1 MPKAKKQAS
10 ASTSAPRRG
19 KTAPTRALLEDL
31 AMRFVLNA
39 PAQELSNPNRILFLI
54 EQAWWHYEDFS
65 RKNDPKLHAISLKLF
80 AELLYSHIPQLKKF
94 KGKANEIYKNFI
106 DYKFSVPC
114 AGAILLNPELVKV
127 LLVKGMGKTSSW
139 GVPKGKVNAGEKTPA
154 CATREVEEEI
164 GVNISSLID
173 EKEFLYRKFSNKQET
188 TLYIIPGISEQTH
201 FATYTRGEISEI
213 CWHPLENLQPDKKS
227 GNMKRSYW
235 GIAPYYRG
243 LNAWIEKAKQEN
255 KVVLQNSISTP
266 TTNSPGQFIAKQY
279 TESDDEEEIDAYGME
294 FTSIEA
300 LESRL
305 MEQAA
310 EDIYG
315 VYDEKDAAAF
325 KVECFSSLRNFA
337 FEKEA
342 IYNAI

>member
-213 CWHPLENLQPDKKS
+213 CWHPMGNLLPSKK
-227 GNMKRSYW
+227 NMHRKVYW
-235 GIAPYYRG
+235 GIGPFYSG
-243 LNAWIEKAKQEN
+243 LVKWINKAKREN
-255 KVVLQNSISTP
+255 RAVLQNSIHALHGD
-266 TTNSPGQFIAKQY
+266 SPGQRIAKQY
-279 TESDDEEEIDAYGME
+279 AESDDEEYTDAYGTE
-294 FTSIEA
+294 FTSIES
-300 LESRL
+300 LEHRL
-305 MEQAA
+305 LEQAA
-310 EDIYG
+310 ENIYG
-315 VYDEKDAAAF
+315 RYDEKDAAAF
-325 KVECFSSLRNFA
+325 EVVGSFSSLRNFA

-342 IYNAI
+342 IYSAF